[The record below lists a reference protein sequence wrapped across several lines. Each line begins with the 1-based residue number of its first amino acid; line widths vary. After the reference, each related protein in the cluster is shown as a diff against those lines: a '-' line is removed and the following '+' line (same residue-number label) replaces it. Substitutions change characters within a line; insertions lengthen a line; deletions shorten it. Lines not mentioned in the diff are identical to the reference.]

1 MKVEEK
7 RAGRGWR
14 PQVVNLK
21 NDFQKKRSGWR
32 GRVER
37 VNVRDERSRA
47 MRVKENKRMRG
58 GVPPPHTKARLQ
70 THRRTLALEQTG
82 HVEQCGVITKTFT

>member
-21 NDFQKKRSGWR
+21 NDFQKKRSGGGR
-32 GRVER
+32 RRRRVER
-37 VNVRDERSRA
+37 VNVKDERSRA
-47 MRVKENKRMRG
+47 IVSEIKENKRMRG
-58 GVPPPHTKARLQ
+58 GHPS
-70 THRRTLALEQTG
+70 LEKRG
-82 HVEQCGVITKTFT
+82 